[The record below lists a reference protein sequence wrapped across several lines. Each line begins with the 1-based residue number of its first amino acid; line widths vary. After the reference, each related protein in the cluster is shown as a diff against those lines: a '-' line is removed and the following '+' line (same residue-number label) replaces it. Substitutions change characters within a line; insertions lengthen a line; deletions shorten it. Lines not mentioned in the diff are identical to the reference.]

1 MYCDKYEN
9 ISSRII
15 DFDLTKSCNA
25 APSKYHACVWTKN
38 RISLSSPF
46 GEAFTL
52 LGV

>member
-25 APSKYHACVWTKN
+25 APSKYHTYEQKN